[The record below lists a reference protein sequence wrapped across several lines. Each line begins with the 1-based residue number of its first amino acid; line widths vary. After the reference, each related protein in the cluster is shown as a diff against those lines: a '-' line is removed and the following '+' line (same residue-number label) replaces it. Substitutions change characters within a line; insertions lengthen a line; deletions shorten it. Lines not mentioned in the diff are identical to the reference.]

1 MYTSWI
7 HSGSTI
13 VDGVWLYPWSLHP
26 PTPYPIFH
34 LHKII
39 CSLPPH
45 VYHCLKLPCIF
56 YMNCEHIQLSVKL
69 PFSLWVFEKR
79 DDMLY
84 SLCLMLSTLWTFKAW
99 WWKRSASASSHL
111 KVSHFRLL
119 DFYWF
124 SKQTAWSYCLIC
136 LQQIKCSSKC
146 WFLFPFSAFFQG
158 LSMQNN

>member
-1 MYTSWI
+1 MVFDFIPGVCIPQPLTPFSTSTRSYVVFPHMYTIAWN
-7 HSGSTI
+7 
-13 VDGVWLYPWSLHP
+13 
-26 PTPYPIFH
+26 
-34 LHKII
+34 
-39 CSLPPH
+39 
-45 VYHCLKLPCIF
+45 YHFEGIF

-158 LSMQNN
+158 LWMQNN